1 MQKPWDYVFGKHDPF
16 WIIVH
21 LKNGEKIGG
30 RFGLDSFASSNP
42 ADEQIYL
49 QEVWTLDDKGR
60 FLSPVKNSRGI
71 ILMNDEI
78 RAVEFFE

>member
-1 MQKPWDYVFGKHDPF
+1 LLATYTPTG
-16 WIIVH
+16 
-21 LKNGEKIGG
+21 NG
-30 RFGLDSFASSNP
+30 FGLDSFASSNP